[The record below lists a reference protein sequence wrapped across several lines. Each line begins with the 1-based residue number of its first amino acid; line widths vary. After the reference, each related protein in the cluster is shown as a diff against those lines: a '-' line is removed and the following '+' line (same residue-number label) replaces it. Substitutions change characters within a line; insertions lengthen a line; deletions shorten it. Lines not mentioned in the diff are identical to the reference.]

1 MKTKNSF
8 ELPWYY
14 RQVPRDFMSSPDVEI
29 MTCEEVGS
37 YFLLLQKAWLGGED
51 CTLPNDPARLAKLAR
66 VEKVS
71 DLVLSKF
78 PVNSEGRLYNQRLK
92 QEWDSAVKRSKDAS
106 KAAKK
111 SHAVAVRSQSGRNAV
126 ADQSQSGGTATN
138 YLIPNTQDTTPNTQK
153 TSSSQAQVV
162 ADSSA
167 SNEAR
172 GSASSPKPGPG
183 EAAVRVTAK
192 LVELLH
198 RENLK
203 PATLKAWAELAER
216 VLTKA
221 DEKTVMDVMQ
231 WALVDSDNM
240 FWRGRVY
247 SMKHFAN
254 SFNTIRQ
261 QYGLRGAGTRKAQ
274 DPLAA
279 RAASLQAG
287 HDFSAMAKGD
297 I

>member
-1 MKTKNSF
+1 
-8 ELPWYY
+8 
-14 RQVPRDFMSSPDVEI
+14 MSSPDVEI

-37 YFLLLQKAWLGGED
+37 YFLLLQKAWLGGEN
-51 CTLPNDPARLAKLAR
+51 CTLPNDPFRLAKLAR

-78 PVNSEGRLYNQRLK
+78 QLDKDGRLFNPRLK
-92 QEWDSAVKRSKDAS
+92 EEWDNAVKRSKDAS

-111 SHAVAVRSQSGRNAV
+111 SHANGLRSQNGRSAT
-126 ADQSQSGGTATN
+126 ALPSHSDSIATN
-138 YLIPNTQDTTPNTQK
+138 YLIPTTQDPKPKTKK

-162 ADSSA
+162 ASSA
-167 SNEAR
+167 SDEA
-172 GSASSPKPGPG
+172 STTASTETHPG

-192 LVELLH
+192 LAEILR

-203 PATLKAWAELAER
+203 PATLKSWAVLAER
-216 VLTKA
+216 ILTKCSERDVLA
-221 DEKTVMDVMQ
+221 VMQ
-231 WALVDSDNM
+231 WALVESDNM

-254 SFNTIRQ
+254 FFNTIHQ
-261 QYGLRGAGTRKAQ
+261 QYGIRGAGKSAVV

-279 RAASLQAG
+279 RAASLQTG

-297 I
+297 L